1 MCLAFL
7 NSYKQELDS
16 YLLHIIL
23 HIIAHLVIPMAINI
37 FLSNMFIQT
46 SPKMGST
53 AHTEA
58 QKEPLKDPE
67 TANPTPN
74 LKVSGSGGS
83 VVNSHIMTLVSWS
96 NYVNLRTAVTAAQ
109 VAGKEIAWVAT
120 RAIKQ
125 DSNRAVLPYPIRM
138 ESLVRWKFLS
148 FQKP

>member
-1 MCLAFL
+1 MCHAFL

-16 YLLHIIL
+16 YCVLLHM
-23 HIIAHLVIPMAINI
+23 AQLVIPMAINI

-67 TANPTPN
+67 TADPTPN

-83 VVNSHIMTLVSWS
+83 AGSVVSWS
-96 NYVNLRTAVTAAQ
+96 NYVNFRTAVTAAQ

-125 DSNRAVLPYPIRM
+125 GSNRAVLPYPIRM